1 LCGGGHALSNT
12 KDIDTYD
19 GDDDD
24 DDNVYYKNS
33 FIKFTKAIKILYLMP
48 VGCS

>member
-12 KDIDTYD
+12 KDIHTD
-19 GDDDD
+19 DDDD
-24 DDNVYYKNS
+24 DDNNNVYYKNS
-33 FIKFTKAIKILYLMP
+33 YIKFTKAVKILYLMP